1 MLFKMVAVLLVGVF
15 VGLISYMKFYVMPNQ
30 GLNGG
35 LYKNQL
41 SIKELPKNAIIL
53 DVRTPLEH
61 KELAL
66 RQPHLFEQLDK
77 LNAKEFMKTHKLGD
91 KQDLYILCR
100 TGKRATKAAM
110 AFEAAGMKNVSIIKG
125 GIEEAQIDGA
135 EVVKTEVF
143 SMERQVRLAAGILV
157 ALGILLGIFISQW
170 FYLLPLFVGMGLIS
184 AGITNWCGIAMILA
198 KMPWNN

>member
-1 MLFKMVAVLLVGVF
+1 MLFKMVAILLVGVF
-15 VGLISYMKFYVMPNQ
+15 LGLISYMKFYVIPNQ
-30 GLNGG
+30 GVTDG
-35 LYKNQL
+35 LYKNQVG
-41 SIKELPKNAIIL
+41 IKDLPKNAIIL

-61 KELAL
+61 KEISLK
-66 RQPHLFEQLDK
+66 QPHLFEELDK
-77 LNAKEFMKTHKLGD
+77 LNAKEFIKTHKIGD

-135 EVVKTEVF
+135 EVVKNEVF

-157 ALGILLGIFISQW
+157 TLGVILGIFVTQW
-170 FYLLPLFVGMGLIS
+170 FYLLPLFVGLGLIS
-184 AGITNWCGIAMILA
+184 AGITNWCGLAMLLA

>member
-15 VGLISYMKFYVMPNQ
+15 VGLISYMVFYILPNQ
-30 GLNGG
+30 GTNSS
-35 LYKNQL
+35 LYKNQV

-61 KELAL
+61 KEIAL
-66 RQPHLFEQLDK
+66 RQPHLFEELDK
-77 LNAKEFMKTHKLGD
+77 LNAKEFIKIHKIGD

-110 AFEAAGMKNVSIIKG
+110 AFEAAGVKNVAIIKG
-125 GIEEAQIDGA
+125 GIEEAQVEGA

-143 SMERQVRLAAGILV
+143 SMERQVRLAAGILIV
-157 ALGILLGIFISQW
+157 LGILLGIFITQW

-184 AGITNWCGIAMILA
+184 AGITNWCGMAMLLA